1 MKVQANDISVNYEL
15 SGSGK
20 YFTLVHGAGDNLN
33 VWYNQVSSFSK
44 HYRVLTYD
52 VRGHGETEFPEGEL
66 SIDIWVSDL
75 SALLKNLHID
85 ETILL
90 GHSLGGAIA
99 IAFTVAHPD
108 RVNALILS
116 NCGGGAPRSKEK
128 MCERA
133 MRLKAQ
139 KDTLEKEGIE
149 AFVHQRIT
157 GLFSAGFTERNID
170 TVSRYKQILSQT
182 DMRGHVCIIRDM
194 LKPAESSDLSKITC
208 PTLMIEGQYDSFT
221 NSGTAEAAQRAI
233 KGSQLKIFPTGHA
246 TALEQPEAYN
256 QAILKFLSDAGL

>member
-20 YFTLVHGAGDNLN
+20 YFTLIHGAGDNLN

-52 VRGHGETEFPEGEL
+52 VRGHGKTELPEGEL
-66 SIDIWVSDL
+66 GIDIWVSDL
-75 SALLKNLHID
+75 SALLKTLHID
-85 ETILL
+85 ETVLL

-99 IAFTVAHPD
+99 VAFTVAYPE

-128 MCERA
+128 MSERA
-133 MRLKAQ
+133 TRLKAQ
-139 KDTLEKEGIE
+139 KDALEKEGIE
-149 AFVHQRIT
+149 AFANQRIT
-157 GLFSAGFTERNID
+157 GLFRADFTERNID
-170 TVSRYKQILSQT
+170 TVSRYKQILLQT

-194 LKPAESSDLSKITC
+194 LNLAELSDLSKITC
-208 PTLMIEGQYDSFT
+208 PTFMIEGQYDSFT
-221 NSGTAEAAQRAI
+221 NPGTAEAAQRAI
-233 KGSQLKIFPTGHA
+233 EGSQLKIFPTGHA

-256 QAILKFLSDAGL
+256 QAILKFLSNAGL